1 MRWFTWVWCN
11 YPLGADTQRLHQAG
25 VSLSEQG
32 GGGGGARGAGGEL
45 SSGGRRGDGQGHG
58 AGLLL
63 HPLDAT
69 QSHMSACYISVVS
82 QKRLCSLLFSFAT
95 HLLTPKY
102 CGLWFLLFITNYFIN
117 FWVFCTHW
125 ELLVCVCA
133 GRTYCAMFQAFQ
145 EAVTEVV
152 LLSTKTE
159 AECQT
164 CEKPGWNFRHP
175 MCSPIWIIS
184 RVLRA
189 W

>member
-1 MRWFTWVWCN
+1 MNHTPYSTSKVQGNVTFRLTSPGVTNLGSIYLCAIHQMRWFTWVWCN

-125 ELLVCVCA
+125 
-133 GRTYCAMFQAFQ
+133 
-145 EAVTEVV
+145 
-152 LLSTKTE
+152 
-159 AECQT
+159 
-164 CEKPGWNFRHP
+164 
-175 MCSPIWIIS
+175 
-184 RVLRA
+184 
-189 W
+189 